1 MSTKIWTPCSI
12 AAAKMSSMYGDVYF
26 VPAGRAGQI
35 DAVFSSLHFER
46 IHLPDEYE
54 GIPQEVG
61 TKLQSD
67 IHDLDVQLQ
76 ECREESAKLLNEY
89 EKQSP
94 ALQRQIPFTHFKL

>member
-1 MSTKIWTPCSI
+1 MSTKILDTVFYRCSEDEQ
-12 AAAKMSSMYGDVYF
+12 YVWGVYF

-76 ECREESAKLLNEY
+76 ECREEVRNCSTST
-89 EKQSP
+89 KQSP